1 MWKNKQDREKLK
13 TPLYTTY
20 LVTGYNLDRLLNL
33 LHGRGIF
40 VYSAKKRGN
49 TKLIF
54 NIKYSDNKNF
64 LALTKELCYNVK
76 KLKDGGK
83 FYPFL
88 YLYKNIGV
96 LIGVI
101 VFAISTFFFNDYL
114 LGFEFTG
121 TGSVYSEQVKEYLQ
135 TQDIKEFTRFSTLN
149 LKELSNGVLK
159 SNERLTFVSCE
170 KVGNTLKF
178 NLVLSNEKVPVL
190 KENAYSLYADESGKI
205 VELKVY
211 RGTALFGV
219 GDTVKKGDLLVD
231 GYSLI
236 KEQRIET
243 NVLAYIKLKCKKTF
257 VYKSQKDGEEK
268 IAEILAKEHFYN
280 ISPTSE
286 SVKKEKIG
294 KEYCYTV
301 TLEYLHGILTD

>member
-13 TPLYTTY
+13 CPLYTTY
-20 LVTGYNLDRLLNL
+20 LVSGYNLDRLLNL
-33 LHGRGIF
+33 MHSRGIF
-40 VYSAKKRGN
+40 VYSAKKTGN

-83 FYPFL
+83 FYPFF
-88 YLYKNIGV
+88 YLYKNLGVVIGA
-96 LIGVI
+96 II
-101 VFAISTFFFNDYL
+101 FIISTFFFNDYL

-121 TGSVYSEQVKEYLQ
+121 TGSVYGEQVKEYLLSQ
-135 TQDIKEFTRFSTLN
+135 NIKEFTRFSTLN

-159 SNERLTFVSCE
+159 NNERLTFVSCE

-178 NLVLSNEKVPVL
+178 NLVLSNEKVPML
-190 KENAYSLYADESGKI
+190 KENTFSLFADEEGEI

-211 RGTALFGV
+211 RGTALFSE
-219 GDTVKKGDLLVD
+219 GDFVKKGDLLVD
-231 GYSLI
+231 GYSII
-236 KEQRIET
+236 KEQRVET
-243 NVLAYIKLKCKKTF
+243 NVLAYVKLKCKKTF
-257 VYKSQKDGEEK
+257 LYQSEKDGEDK
-268 IAEILAKEHFYN
+268 IALILAREHFCN
-280 ISPTSE
+280 ISPISE
-286 SVKKEKIG
+286 NVKKEKIG
-294 KEYCYTV
+294 KECFYTV